1 MADEAEELV
10 EDELGEE
17 SGGKR
22 KKIVLFI
29 ILPILLLLGVGIG
42 AAVML
47 GAFSSDPPTTDEN
60 TQVKEEE
67 VEAPGYSNNVF

>member
-22 KKIVLFI
+22 KKLF
-29 ILPILLLLGVGIG
+29 
-42 AAVML
+42 
-47 GAFSSDPPTTDEN
+47 FS
-60 TQVKEEE
+60 
-67 VEAPGYSNNVF
+67 

>member
-22 KKIVLFI
+22 KKNCSFYN
-29 ILPILLLLGVGIG
+29 
-42 AAVML
+42 
-47 GAFSSDPPTTDEN
+47 FSN
-60 TQVKEEE
+60 TFTSRGWYWSC
-67 VEAPGYSNNVF
+67 GYVRGFQF

>member
-29 ILPILLLLGVGIG
+29 ILPTLLLLGVGIG
-42 AAVML
+42 VAVML
-47 GAFSSDPPTTDEN
+47 GAFSSDPPPT
-60 TQVKEEE
+60 
-67 VEAPGYSNNVF
+67 

>member
-17 SGGKR
+17 NGGKR

-29 ILPILLLLGVGIG
+29 ILPILLLLGVGC
-42 AAVML
+42 L
-47 GAFSSDPPTTDEN
+47 HFS
-60 TQVKEEE
+60 
-67 VEAPGYSNNVF
+67 